1 MPAQWTPFAYVGDYD
16 ITATNLRRRWAK
28 LHAGDHEAWPANPK
42 VAAAWVL
49 FHRGEFGEATQAGLK
64 LGAEGVTVANKATC
78 VYATYLEPSEK
89 VRRELFLQVAQ
100 RSAEQATAE
109 PENSN
114 AFYWQAYALARYS
127 QGISVAKALAQGLGG
142 KVKTALETA
151 IALQPLHADA
161 HVALGAF
168 HAEVIDKVGTLIG
181 NMTYGAKKATSLAL
195 IARALELTPQSQLAM
210 MEYANALVMLEG
222 DSRMDEATALY
233 ERATQ
238 IPALDAAQRLD
249 VEMASSELAD

>member
-1 MPAQWTPFAYVGDYD
+1 M
-16 ITATNLRRRWAK
+16 
-28 LHAGDHEAWPANPK
+28 
-42 VAAAWVL
+42 
-49 FHRGEFGEATQAGLK
+49 
-64 LGAEGVTVANKATC
+64 
-78 VYATYLEPSEK
+78 
-89 VRRELFLQVAQ
+89 
-100 RSAEQATAE
+100 
-109 PENSN
+109 
-114 AFYWQAYALARYS
+114 
-127 QGISVAKALAQGLGG
+127 
-142 KVKTALETA
+142 
-151 IALQPLHADA
+151 
-161 HVALGAF
+161 
-168 HAEVIDKVGTLIG
+168 IDKVGTLIG